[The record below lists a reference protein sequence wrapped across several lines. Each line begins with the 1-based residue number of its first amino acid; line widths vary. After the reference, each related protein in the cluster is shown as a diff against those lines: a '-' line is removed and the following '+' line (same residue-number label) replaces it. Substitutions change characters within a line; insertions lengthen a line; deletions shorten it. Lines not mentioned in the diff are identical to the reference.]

1 LTSVTLTEDME
12 MTPVA
17 ALSEEDM
24 GDNTVT
30 VSWRFDDP
38 EKKGQF
44 RNHHGAG
51 ARFPYVQ
58 PTQFS
63 SYFIDVVMTI
73 DATEGLITN
82 DLRKAE
88 GNTFIGKGTKLT
100 VPAKY
105 GATYKLLT
113 TRKLSNVNIAGSD
126 DFTFTNVGQNSL
138 ATMYYYRTDID
149 SVVVEINEDIE
160 LIYFEATYLGGDNS
174 MMIRPAMN
182 KAESSISTVSKTGEA
197 GCLLY
202 NLSDIENH
210 GNLKITPS
218 EYATGTSLIEMPA
231 TFDENRYMSVSFEVK
246 EGYSFKPIL
255 KRESRDESRLFLLV
269 NYSN

>member
-1 LTSVTLTEDME
+1 
-12 MTPVA
+12 
-17 ALSEEDM
+17 
-24 GDNTVT
+24 
-30 VSWRFDDP
+30 
-38 EKKGQF
+38 
-44 RNHHGAG
+44 
-51 ARFPYVQ
+51 
-58 PTQFS
+58 
-63 SYFIDVVMTI
+63 
-73 DATEGLITN
+73 
-82 DLRKAE
+82 
-88 GNTFIGKGTKLT
+88 
-100 VPAKY
+100 
-105 GATYKLLT
+105 
-113 TRKLSNVNIAGSD
+113 
-126 DFTFTNVGQNSL
+126 
-138 ATMYYYRTDID
+138 MYYYRTDID

-218 EYATGTSLIEMPA
+218 EYATGTSLIEMSA